1 MFRCLRVCVW
11 DSYVHPEAIPRGSA
25 RLAHTWFIW
34 NWIAV
39 VRSHRGWRN
48 VGRVFNPNSQPFWNR
63 SETVLKPIW
72 NWFETGTQSIRYGAI
87 NQVLDLMVD
96 LIETNGPHFFV
107 LFEIWKREN
116 ENNGRL
122 RQRWNTSGS
131 SYLAYKQPGQEN
143 DCKTIVF
150 LYTNSRAR

>member
-63 SETVLKPIW
+63 SETDLKLIW
-72 NWFETGTQSIRYGAI
+72 NRHAINSIRCHKSSVG
-87 NQVLDLMVD
+87 LDGWFNRNKWTPFFCFVWNMKTRERKQRQ
-96 LIETNGPHFFV
+96 IETALEHFGVELSRLQTARTRERLQDNCFS
-107 LFEIWKREN
+107 LYKFE
-116 ENNGRL
+116 
-122 RQRWNTSGS
+122 S
-131 SYLAYKQPGQEN
+131 
-143 DCKTIVF
+143 
-150 LYTNSRAR
+150 